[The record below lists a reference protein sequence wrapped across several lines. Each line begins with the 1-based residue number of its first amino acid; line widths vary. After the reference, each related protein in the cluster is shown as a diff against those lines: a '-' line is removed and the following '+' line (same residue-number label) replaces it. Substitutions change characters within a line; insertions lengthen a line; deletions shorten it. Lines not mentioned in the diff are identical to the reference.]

1 MKNGIIFLLLLTLAC
16 TPKPKTEIAPW
27 VRYDESE
34 ELAKN
39 AEHKSRQMRYKLIQ
53 SKILDKNQ
61 IWEKVS
67 AQLGYFSEE
76 DYQTLKP
83 LIFNQDIPTLQSHVE
98 SGSLTYEK
106 LTQWYLYRIVKY
118 ENDKNKALQ
127 AIIDIN
133 PEAVN
138 EARKMDKSRSEN
150 DHPIYGMP
158 ILIKDN
164 INLEGIPTT
173 AGSYALR
180 SNMTSNA
187 FIVDRIIENG
197 GIILGKTNLS
207 EWANYLCQGCPNG
220 YSAVGGQTLN
230 AYGPKIFDTGGSSSG
245 SGVSMAANYAAAAIG
260 TETSGSILSPSSKSS
275 LVGLKPTVGLLSRG
289 GIVPISSTLDTP
301 GPMTRNV
308 IDNAILLSAM
318 SGEDDADHATKDNPK
333 DKTYWE
339 DLSSGDL
346 TGMRFGVNKNF
357 LEDSIYSLTIEKITA
372 LGGITIEFEPIEVNF
387 EGFGSLLSADMK
399 IDLPTY
405 IKNYASKEITF
416 ESVSDIVEFNKL
428 DTTIRVPYG
437 QARFEGILEV
447 DLSQEELEQL
457 KEKLHAEALKFFETP
472 MNAHQLDAV
481 LSINNWNAGYA
492 AAAFYPCLTLPM
504 GYKTNGEPVG
514 LTFIAKPFEEDKL
527 LKMAFAFEQAT
538 KARKSPEG
546 YK

>member
-1 MKNGIIFLLLLTLAC
+1 MKNLILLLLLFTIAC
-16 TPKPKTEIAPW
+16 TQKPKTEIAPW
-27 VRYDESE
+27 VSYDESE
-34 ELAKN
+34 ELAEN
-39 AEHKSRQMRYKLIQ
+39 ADHKSRQMRFKLIQ
-53 SKILDKNQ
+53 SKILHKNEV
-61 IWEKVS
+61 WKSVS
-67 AQLGYFSEE
+67 DQLGYFSEE

-83 LIFNQDIPTLQSHVE
+83 LIFDQDIPTIQSHVE

-106 LTQWYLYRIVKY
+106 LTQWYLYRIVKF
-118 ENDKNKALQ
+118 ENDSSKALQ

-138 EARKMDKSRSEN
+138 EARKLDKKRFEN
-150 DHPIYGMP
+150 NHPIYGMP

-173 AGSYALR
+173 AGAYALR

-187 FIVDRIIENG
+187 FIVNRIIENG

-220 YSAVGGQTLN
+220 YSAIGGQTLN
-230 AYGPKIFDTGGSSSG
+230 AYGPRIFDTGGSSSG
-245 SGVSMAANYAAAAIG
+245 SGVSMAANFAAAAVG

-318 SGEDDADHATKDNPK
+318 SGEDDADPATKDNPK

-339 DLSSGDL
+339 DLATGDL
-346 TGMRFGVNKNF
+346 AGMRFGVNES
-357 LEDSIYSLTIEKITA
+357 LLSDSIYSLAVVKIA
-372 LGGITIEFEPIEVNF
+372 SLGGTLFGFKPEEVDF
-387 EGFGSLLSADMK
+387 EGFGKLLSADMK
-399 IDLPTY
+399 IDLP
-405 IKNYASKEITF
+405 NYFTNYGSKELTF
-416 ESVSDIVEFNKL
+416 ESVSDIVEFNKQ
-428 DTTIRVPYG
+428 DTSIRIPYG
-437 QARFEGILEV
+437 QARFEGILDV
-447 DLSQEELEQL
+447 DLTPEELKQL

-472 MNAHQLDAV
+472 MNENQLDAV
-481 LSINNWNAGYA
+481 LSMNNRNAGYA

-504 GYKTNGEPVG
+504 GYKADGEPVG

-538 KARKSPEG
+538 KIRKAPAG